1 MDDTQAGTSAE
12 ATSQTL
18 VASDFFAA
26 AESLA
31 AQEILSGETLTLGAL
46 PVGARLVVRCR
57 ADWRA
62 AVVSEKSLEK
72 ITLKV
77 CSPFGSTYR
86 LRRAPDLILILDGVI
101 PVLLKDACETDDET
115 RIAFWRAGFARYDMR
130 W

>member
-1 MDDTQAGTSAE
+1 MDDIQAGTNTE
-12 ATSQTL
+12 AAGHTL

-31 AQEILSGETLTLGAL
+31 TQDILPRETLTLGAL

-62 AVVSEKSLEK
+62 AVVSEKSVEK

-77 CSPFGSTYR
+77 CSPSGSTYR
-86 LRRAPDLILILDGVI
+86 LRRAPELILISDGAI
-101 PVLLKDACETDDET
+101 PILLKDACEEDDET
-115 RIAFWRAGFARYDMR
+115 RIAFWRAGFARYDVR